1 MVTEAAVEMF
11 VGGLVLDPATQAP
24 IVVLKD
30 ESGQITLPIW
40 IGIAEATSIASAIKQ
55 VAMARP
61 LTHDLFYDLLL
72 ELGIT
77 VQRVV
82 ITELK
87 DSTYFSELVLGQ
99 GDKVLILD
107 ARPSDAIAESWMRID
122 LDRDYLQADNGAS
135 TKRLLQVLEDVRAA
149 TADWLQMRAKA
160 EEIAASLDAHPP
172 ATLPVAE
179 VKEGSEL
186 LRWLTRDNL
195 TFLGYR
201 EYVLATVDGHEV
213 LVPVAGTG
221 LGILSGEPEAGSG
234 SASAVELPIAVRK
247 KARENRLLVLTKANS
262 RSTVH
267 RNVFLD
273 YFGVKV
279 FDESGQVTGEK
290 RSLGL
295 LTSAALTESIV
306 AIPVLR

>member
-107 ARPSDAIAESWMRID
+107 ARPSDAIAMALR
-122 LDRDYLQADNGAS
+122 
-135 TKRLLQVLEDVRAA
+135 A
-149 TADWLQMRAKA
+149 TAPIYVSQAVLDQARIAFSSPSAAPASPTTNNPTQDKGETTEGEEQGQEAQELEESSKDFRTIDKDKW
-160 EEIAASLDAHPP
+160 EEI
-172 ATLPVAE
+172 
-179 VKEGSEL
+179 
-186 LRWLTRDNL
+186 
-195 TFLGYR
+195 
-201 EYVLATVDGHEV
+201 
-213 LVPVAGTG
+213 
-221 LGILSGEPEAGSG
+221 LSQLEADDF
-234 SASAVELPIAVRK
+234 K
-247 KARENRLLVLTKANS
+247 YKM
-262 RSTVH
+262 
-267 RNVFLD
+267 
-273 YFGVKV
+273 
-279 FDESGQVTGEK
+279 
-290 RSLGL
+290 
-295 LTSAALTESIV
+295 
-306 AIPVLR
+306 

>member
-107 ARPSDAIAESWMRID
+107 ARPSDAIAMALR
-122 LDRDYLQADNGAS
+122 
-135 TKRLLQVLEDVRAA
+135 A
-149 TADWLQMRAKA
+149 TAPIYVSQAVLDQARIAFSSPSAAPASPTTNNPTQDKGEATEVEEQGQEAQELEESSKDFRTIDKDKW
-160 EEIAASLDAHPP
+160 EEI
-172 ATLPVAE
+172 
-179 VKEGSEL
+179 
-186 LRWLTRDNL
+186 
-195 TFLGYR
+195 
-201 EYVLATVDGHEV
+201 
-213 LVPVAGTG
+213 
-221 LGILSGEPEAGSG
+221 LSQLEADDF
-234 SASAVELPIAVRK
+234 K
-247 KARENRLLVLTKANS
+247 YKM
-262 RSTVH
+262 
-267 RNVFLD
+267 
-273 YFGVKV
+273 
-279 FDESGQVTGEK
+279 
-290 RSLGL
+290 
-295 LTSAALTESIV
+295 
-306 AIPVLR
+306 

>member
-107 ARPSDAIAESWMRID
+107 ARPSDAIAMALR
-122 LDRDYLQADNGAS
+122 
-135 TKRLLQVLEDVRAA
+135 A
-149 TADWLQMRAKA
+149 TAPIYVSQAVLDQARIAFSSPSAAPASPTTNNPTQDKGEATEGEEQVQEVQELEESSKDFRTIDKDKW
-160 EEIAASLDAHPP
+160 EEI
-172 ATLPVAE
+172 
-179 VKEGSEL
+179 
-186 LRWLTRDNL
+186 
-195 TFLGYR
+195 
-201 EYVLATVDGHEV
+201 
-213 LVPVAGTG
+213 
-221 LGILSGEPEAGSG
+221 LSQLEADDF
-234 SASAVELPIAVRK
+234 K
-247 KARENRLLVLTKANS
+247 YKM
-262 RSTVH
+262 
-267 RNVFLD
+267 
-273 YFGVKV
+273 
-279 FDESGQVTGEK
+279 
-290 RSLGL
+290 
-295 LTSAALTESIV
+295 
-306 AIPVLR
+306 

>member
-72 ELGIT
+72 EWGIT

-107 ARPSDAIAESWMRID
+107 ARPSDAIAMALR
-122 LDRDYLQADNGAS
+122 
-135 TKRLLQVLEDVRAA
+135 A
-149 TADWLQMRAKA
+149 TAPIYVSQAVLDQARIAFSSPSAAPASPTTNNPTQDKGETTEGEEQGQESQELEESSKDFRTIDKDKW
-160 EEIAASLDAHPP
+160 EEI
-172 ATLPVAE
+172 
-179 VKEGSEL
+179 
-186 LRWLTRDNL
+186 
-195 TFLGYR
+195 
-201 EYVLATVDGHEV
+201 
-213 LVPVAGTG
+213 
-221 LGILSGEPEAGSG
+221 LSQLEADDF
-234 SASAVELPIAVRK
+234 K
-247 KARENRLLVLTKANS
+247 YKM
-262 RSTVH
+262 
-267 RNVFLD
+267 
-273 YFGVKV
+273 
-279 FDESGQVTGEK
+279 
-290 RSLGL
+290 
-295 LTSAALTESIV
+295 
-306 AIPVLR
+306 